1 LNIAASLNKTLPAR
15 PDQQAFTKTTTI
27 MKQLTA
33 LFLLT
38 ILSLASVN
46 AQKYITKNG
55 HIRFFSST
63 PMEDIEAHNRQ
74 VNSALDQQT
83 GDFVFRVLMKSFQFE
98 KALMQEHFN
107 ENYVESDKFPNAT
120 FTGKVSNIKDV
131 PFDKNGVY
139 PVNVEGDLTI
149 KGITKKISQKGT
161 LEIRD
166 GKVIGKSTFNVLLA
180 DYGIKVPAA
189 VANNI
194 AKSIQ
199 IDVDVTLEKLAK

>member
-1 LNIAASLNKTLPAR
+1 
-15 PDQQAFTKTTTI
+15 

-55 HIRFFSST
+55 HIRFFSTT

-83 GDFVFRVLMKSFQFE
+83 GEFVFRVLMKSFQFE

-120 FTGKVSNIKDV
+120 FTGKVSNINDV

-149 KGITKKISQKGT
+149 KGITKKISEKGT
-161 LEIRD
+161 LEIRE
-166 GKVIGKSTFNVLLA
+166 GKVYGKSTFNVLLS

-194 AKSIQ
+194 ARSIQ